1 MKIARLD
8 RTSVPAAT
16 VAAVL
21 ALAACAA
28 PPVPTA
34 TVATSTPSAPA
45 KSALS
50 APSRTAAPTAAVSQT
65 APRSSP
71 NTTVATAPANAHTE
85 FVAPAPIKF
94 EDAVTRAGRQ
104 LFHDAQATLGNEPR
118 LLVVDPLIDANT
130 GGQTISTEKMGE
142 NLEALAKKDFRSYAV
157 APLTRNTLA
166 TRPLLLI
173 GTLTP
178 INVERSID
186 KQPDA
191 FRVWLTLIDLRTGK
205 VVAKALDRATME
217 SVNPEPLAF
226 YRDSPTW
233 HKDKTVTGYINS
245 CQVNTKIGDPADP
258 DYLAYLPA
266 AAVINEATLA
276 YDDGKVP
283 IANKLY
289 KEAQP
294 IADPG
299 DLRVLNGL
307 YITSWQLGQKEQAR
321 DAFSKIVASG
331 LEAKRLPVKLLF
343 QPGGTGFNAI
353 GDLPQQYKVWITTLA
368 AETGKADSCVRI
380 VGHTSRSGSARA
392 NEALSKRRA
401 EAVQKMLEHDN
412 RSLAAKLTATGVGS
426 KEALVGIGSDD
437 QRDAIDRRVEFRV
450 VDCV

>member
-1 MKIARLD
+1 MPTPLFHHATPL
-8 RTSVPAAT
+8 AAL
-16 VAAVL
+16 VAAFG
-21 ALAACAA
+21 LAACAA
-28 PPVPTA
+28 GPAPSSSVS
-34 TVATSTPSAPA
+34 STPV
-45 KSALS
+45 
-50 APSRTAAPTAAVSQT
+50 TAA
-65 APRSSP
+65 SS
-71 NTTVATAPANAHTE
+71 TAPAAAPAPQTSAAPAGTSGGNRE
-85 FVAPAPIKF
+85 FVAPDPIKF

-104 LFHDAQATLGNEPR
+104 LFRDAQATLGAEPR
-118 LLVVDPLIDANT
+118 LMVIDPLIDANT
-130 GGQTISTEKMGE
+130 GGQTVSTEKMGSE
-142 NLEALAKKDFRSYAV
+142 LEKLARKDFRSYAV
-157 APLTRNTLA
+157 TPLTRNTLS

-178 INVERSID
+178 VNVERSID
-186 KQPDA
+186 RQPDA

-205 VVAKALDRATME
+205 VVAKALDRATID

-233 HKDKTVTGYINS
+233 TKDKTIIGYINS
-245 CQVNTKIGDPADP
+245 CQVNTKIGDPADA
-258 DYLAYLPA
+258 DYLARLPA

-283 IANKLY
+283 VANRLY
-289 KEAQP
+289 KEAEP

-307 YITSWQLGQKEQAR
+307 YITSWQLGQKDQAR
-321 DAFSKIVASG
+321 TAFGKIVASG
-331 LEAKRLPVKLLF
+331 LEQKRLPVKLLF

-353 GDLPQQYKVWITTLA
+353 GDLPQQYGIWISTLA
-368 AETGKADSCVRI
+368 AEAGKADACVRI
-380 VGHTSRSGSARA
+380 VGHTSRSGNARA

-401 EAVQKMLEHDN
+401 EAVQKMLERDN
-412 RSLAAKLTATGVGS
+412 RTLAAKLSATGVGS